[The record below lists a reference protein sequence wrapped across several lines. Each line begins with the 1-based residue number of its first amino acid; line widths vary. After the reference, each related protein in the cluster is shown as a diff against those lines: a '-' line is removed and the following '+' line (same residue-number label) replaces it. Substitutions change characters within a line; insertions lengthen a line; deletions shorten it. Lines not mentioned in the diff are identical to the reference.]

1 MTLPAPDPAAAAQSE
16 RLGDHLHR
24 AIRQAGGWISFAHFM
39 ELALYAPGLGYY
51 SGGALKFGAAGDFVT
66 APELSPL
73 FAQSLAAQVAEVMAA
88 SGAEIIEVGAG
99 SGALAAAMLLELER
113 RGAAPERYAIL
124 ELSAELRARQA
135 ETLAARAPQLARRVD
150 WLDALPAR
158 FSGAVIANELLDALP
173 ASIVAWQAGG
183 VSERGV
189 ASAPSGTLAWQ
200 DKPAEGALR
209 TAAQAL
215 PVAAPYVSEIGMAA
229 RLWTATWG
237 DILERGA
244 LLLIDYGFPQHEY
257 YHPQR
262 TSGTL
267 MCHYRHR
274 AHADPF
280 WLPGL
285 NDITAHVDFTAVA
298 EAGHAA
304 GLELVGYTSQA
315 HFLLNCGITE
325 LLASRT
331 AEDPARYAALAAGV
345 QRLISPAEMG
355 ELFKVMALGKDL
367 REPLLGFRR
376 GDRSHT
382 L

>member
-88 SGAEIIEVGAG
+88 SRAEIIEVGAG
-99 SGALAAAMLLELER
+99 SGALAAAMLPELER

-173 ASIVAWQAGG
+173 ASIVAWRASG

-189 ASAPSGTLAWQ
+189 ASAPGGALAWQ
-200 DKPAEGALR
+200 DKPAESALR
-209 TAAQAL
+209 AAAQAL

-262 TSGTL
+262 ASGTL

-325 LLASRT
+325 LLASRAT
-331 AEDPARYAALAAGV
+331 EDPARYAALAAGV

-367 REPLLGFRR
+367 REPLLGFRH